1 MENHR
6 FTSKFGPAKAR
17 SNIKRIRQQKVHLNV
32 QDSVHAS
39 VNPTS
44 SHIEDDYNQPK
55 TPSHSVHATADRASH
70 DAEDHCNY
78 GLISNVIIQEYF
90 DLGDQI
96 IQCRHCNAKM
106 WYNENISKHSNTLS
120 PRFSLCCGDEKIE
133 LPLLQNPPKFL
144 QQVLFEQNTAHAKNY
159 QQNIRTYNMIHYNE
173 IEAHIVSNLQKML
186 DENNAHAKSFRMAK
200 DRLTDT
206 QVHNVRLKL
215 IVGQEKDGR
224 TYNVP
229 SVPEVAALIAGDID
243 ANSNRDI
250 IVETQN
256 GQLQR
261 VHELHCS
268 YLALQYPLLF
278 PYGEDGYRPDILH
291 CDTLSG
297 EKRKRNRLTMREW
310 FAYRLQCRPNE
321 GQTLLHSRKVFQQF
335 VAEGY
340 TMIES
345 ERLSYSSEA
354 GNTEGLGQDKRIIL
368 PSTFVGS
375 PRYMDRLYFDG
386 IAICSHVGF
395 PNLFITF
402 TCNPNWPEIHKLLTP
417 LNLTPIDRPE
427 IISRIF
433 KLKYEQMLS
442 YITKNHLL
450 GKVVGYMYTVEF
462 QKRGLP
468 HVHLLL
474 FLHANNKYPSPNDID
489 HIISTEIPSQKDDP
503 ELYKLVQN
511 HMVHGPCGILRPA
524 SPCMKEGKCS
534 RFYPKKFQATTIIDG
549 DGYPVYRRRNT
560 GRTIT
565 KNGIIIDN
573 RSHINI
579 EWCNQSPAIKYLLKY
594 INKGY
599 DRVTVVMVHDDNE
612 TVPHANTPN
621 DEMKEYMDCRYISPC
636 ESTWRIFGFPIH
648 GRKPSVERLQFHLP
662 GQHSVLCQDHDDIDD
677 LLSNP
682 SISESKFIAWMNT
695 NQVFLEGQKLTYF
708 EFVTKFVYN
717 QKQRCWQLRKK
728 GYTIGRL
735 QWVPPTTGEL
745 FYLRMMLTV
754 CRGPISFED
763 IRKIDGVEYSTYREA
778 CFAMG
783 LHIDDSNLM
792 NLVLL
797 EVEKL
802 LKANQS
808 SLKDYPSMPYPENA
822 NLLTHADN
830 DLFLSELNFNNEELR
845 SKFLNLFSQMTDQQA
860 KIYNQII
867 QAVNKNEGGM
877 FFLYGYGGTGKTFI
891 WKTLA
896 ASLRA
901 DNKLVIMVASSGI
914 ASLLLPGGKTTH
926 SKLKILVP
934 IFEDSTCNIH
944 QGTQLAELL
953 NEASLVIWDEA
964 PMAHKFCFEALD
976 RSLRDV
982 IKAKLSSDKIF
993 GGKVMVFGGDF
1004 RQILPVIPR
1013 EANTDATEKEETATF
1028 AEWILNIGDGIAG
1041 QQNDGY
1047 GSIEIPKDLLITEYD
1062 DPLYATVNSTFPNLS
1077 HHHSNHE
1084 YFQTRA
1090 ILASTNETV
1099 QQVNDYILSLI
1110 PGDQMEYLSA
1120 DYVGK
1125 SETLESS
1132 HFRSLTTEFLN
1143 SLTTSDLP
1151 NHNIKIKIGS
1161 PIMLLRNLDQTQG
1174 LCNDTRLIVTNS
1186 SYKIEIIESQA
1197 ETSIALSLSEIMGTT
1212 TNDNN
1217 NNSNSTSKSDANDN
1231 KNNNTR
1237 VVLNVYDLTP
1247 LNNTFIG

>member
-1 MENHR
+1 MKNMENHR

-70 DAEDHCNY
+70 DAEDHFNICNSFENETS
-78 GLISNVIIQEYF
+78 GSAEESQTISSVGYPNCE
-90 DLGDQI
+90 
-96 IQCRHCNAKM
+96 
-106 WYNENISKHSNTLS
+106 
-120 PRFSLCCGDEKIE
+120 SLHHDSSMDTG
-133 LPLLQNPPKFL
+133 
-144 QQVLFEQNTAHAKNY
+144 
-159 QQNIRTYNMIHYNE
+159 
-173 IEAHIVSNLQKML
+173 EAHIVSNLQKML

-345 ERLSYSSEA
+345 ERLSYVRNNQKKLRSSEA

-450 GKVVGYMYTVEF
+450 GKV
-462 QKRGLP
+462 
-468 HVHLLL
+468 
-474 FLHANNKYPSPNDID
+474 
-489 HIISTEIPSQKDDP
+489 
-503 ELYKLVQN
+503 
-511 HMVHGPCGILRPA
+511 
-524 SPCMKEGKCS
+524 
-534 RFYPKKFQATTIIDG
+534 
-549 DGYPVYRRRNT
+549 
-560 GRTIT
+560 
-565 KNGIIIDN
+565 
-573 RSHINI
+573 
-579 EWCNQSPAIKYLLKY
+579 
-594 INKGY
+594 
-599 DRVTVVMVHDDNE
+599 
-612 TVPHANTPN
+612 
-621 DEMKEYMDCRYISPC
+621 
-636 ESTWRIFGFPIH
+636 
-648 GRKPSVERLQFHLP
+648 
-662 GQHSVLCQDHDDIDD
+662 
-677 LLSNP
+677 
-682 SISESKFIAWMNT
+682 
-695 NQVFLEGQKLTYF
+695 
-708 EFVTKFVYN
+708 
-717 QKQRCWQLRKK
+717 
-728 GYTIGRL
+728 
-735 QWVPPTTGEL
+735 
-745 FYLRMMLTV
+745 
-754 CRGPISFED
+754 
-763 IRKIDGVEYSTYREA
+763 
-778 CFAMG
+778 
-783 LHIDDSNLM
+783 
-792 NLVLL
+792 
-797 EVEKL
+797 L

-845 SKFLNLFSQMTDQQA
+845 SKFLNLFSQMTGLFIVLTCLPFFPSLCFGLEFQAVIKTRTIFMHTDQQA

-914 ASLLLPGGKTTH
+914 ASLLLPGGKTAH
-926 SKLKILVP
+926 SKLKILVS

-953 NEASLVIWDEA
+953 NEASL
-964 PMAHKFCFEALD
+964 
-976 RSLRDV
+976 
-982 IKAKLSSDKIF
+982 
-993 GGKVMVFGGDF
+993 
-1004 RQILPVIPR
+1004 
-1013 EANTDATEKEETATF
+1013 
-1028 AEWILNIGDGIAG
+1028 
-1041 QQNDGY
+1041 
-1047 GSIEIPKDLLITEYD
+1047 
-1062 DPLYATVNSTFPNLS
+1062 
-1077 HHHSNHE
+1077 
-1084 YFQTRA
+1084 
-1090 ILASTNETV
+1090 
-1099 QQVNDYILSLI
+1099 
-1110 PGDQMEYLSA
+1110 
-1120 DYVGK
+1120 
-1125 SETLESS
+1125 
-1132 HFRSLTTEFLN
+1132 
-1143 SLTTSDLP
+1143 
-1151 NHNIKIKIGS
+1151 
-1161 PIMLLRNLDQTQG
+1161 
-1174 LCNDTRLIVTNS
+1174 
-1186 SYKIEIIESQA
+1186 EIIESQA
-1197 ETSIALSLSEIMGTT
+1197 ETSIALSLCEIMGTT

-1217 NNSNSTSKSDANDN
+1217 NNFNSTSKSDANDN

-1247 LNNTFIG
+1247 LNNTFIVHGREYGFGAHDFPTSGVFEVEPRKCPRFVYRCSVTLGHVNMHPSEFRTFIESIANEYHGDTYHLISKNCNHFTNDMSHRLNGKRIPGWVNRLARLAVKLCLGDLLVMGSNPETASLHMQGCLLPECVEVTTVKQLPEYHECSEDEIIESLSTASPCGSQSTSGLDDDQEKRLLSPLANKTDNLSFVKEAPLK